1 MVAIL
6 RDEELLTQFIAR
18 RRELVKYACAI
29 VGDQALA
36 EDVVQDAYFRLE
48 RAQQVKL
55 DEKLDEPVG
64 YIFRIVRNLAIDG
77 RRRIGRECAIIQG
90 GGSDSAE
97 MIPEDGPDPEEK
109 AIARGELR
117 MLEKA
122 LAELPAKSRMAL
134 EMHRFGGCKYAEIA
148 QRLDISIGT
157 AHSLVVDAIEHC
169 KLFLAKGR

>member
-1 MVAIL
+1 MCEGCPEFLKRKKPVLTRAAM
-6 RDEELLTQFIAR
+6 LLANKRWI
-18 RRELVKYACAI
+18 EPGYH
-29 VGDQALA
+29 
-36 EDVVQDAYFRLE
+36 EDIVQDAYFRLE

-55 DEKLDEPVG
+55 DAKLDEPVG

-77 RRRIGRECAIIQG
+77 RRRIGRENALIHG
-90 GGSDSAE
+90 DGTASAE
-97 MIPEDGPDPEEK
+97 MVAEDTPDPEEK

-117 MLEKA
+117 LLEKA
-122 LAELPAKSRMAL
+122 LAELPEKSRIAL

-148 QRLDISIGT
+148 QRLDVSIGT